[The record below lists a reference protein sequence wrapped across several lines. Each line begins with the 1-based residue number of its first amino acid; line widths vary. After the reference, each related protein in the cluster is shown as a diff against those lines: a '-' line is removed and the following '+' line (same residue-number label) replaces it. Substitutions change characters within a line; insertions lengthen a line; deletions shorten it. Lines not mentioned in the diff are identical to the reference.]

1 MSVRRIMQD
10 IRAAFDA
17 RDPRRPMAVGITVT
31 VVVHVLAALVFTL
44 FDSSEGM
51 ADPAR
56 YRHSYLCN
64 GKTRCGFQETRPLMR
79 GLDTSLSGRVD
90 VIEAMVI
97 PRLGLAKKR
106 RGMPKLVKYEQP
118 AKAKDGINIKKKNA
132 ASKKVK
138 HKAPKKKKADL
149 DKRRK
154 KPPEK
159 KLLSAIMGHVD
170 DDPRKRATA
179 LDNIIGV
186 SGGSVHG
193 SGREASPGNVYAGKV
208 ARLMQRHFVVP
219 TSIPRD
225 ELKKLKVRV
234 RISKIGARG
243 EVLTYSIIQRSKSA
257 AYNLASEA
265 LIHKFSSKDGGKQR
279 LPEPDPVTL
288 GHVNQHGMIVDLD
301 GALFRQ

>member
-17 RDPRRPMAVGITVT
+17 RDPRRPVAVGITVT
-31 VVVHVLAALVFTL
+31 LVVHVLAALVFTL

-56 YRHSYLCN
+56 YRNAYLCD
-64 GKTRCGFQETRPLMR
+64 GKIRCGFQELRPLMR

-90 VIEAMVI
+90 VIEAMVV

-118 AKAKDGINIKKKNA
+118 AKAKDGINIKKKHA
-132 ASKKVK
+132 EPKEVK
-138 HKAPKKKKADL
+138 HKAPRKKKAEL

-154 KPPEK
+154 EPPK
-159 KLLSAIMGHVD
+159 KMMLAAIMGATD
-170 DDPRKRATA
+170 DDPRKRATQ
-179 LDNIIGV
+179 LDSIIGV
-186 SGGSVHG
+186 AGGSVHG

-234 RISKIGARG
+234 RISKIGEHG
-243 EVLTYSIIQRSKSA
+243 EVLDYAIAQRSGNA
-257 AYNLASEA
+257 TYNLASEA
-265 LIHKFSSKDGGKQR
+265 LIHKFSARDGGKLR
-279 LPEPDPVTL
+279 LPEPDPITL

-301 GALFRQ
+301 GALFRP